1 MNYLF
6 LEIYRAGGVDYAQ
19 YIDASHFTNL
29 KREYGRIFKLPG
41 QGVTQ
46 FFVCCDHTIRD
57 EDVTRCIERIEKNQ
71 VVHIHIDLSEM
82 KVTRYNDNDEREC

>member
-6 LEIYRAGGVDYAQ
+6 LEIYRVDGQEYAQ
-19 YIDASHFTNL
+19 YIDSAHFNNL
-29 KREYGRIFKLPG
+29 KREHGRIFKLPG
-41 QGVTQ
+41 QKTTQ
-46 FFVCCDHTIRD
+46 FFVVSDHTIRN
-57 EDVTRCIERIEKNQ
+57 EDATRCIERIEKNR